1 MPRHSLRS
9 LWQPRSAVRP
19 EAATEITGE
28 QEERWQACDT
38 HFHSRTAYFDFLPH
52 GDSRDFTIYAFL
64 HTFSIPILQPS
75 SVSHCYRLS
84 YVWQTPWAESP
95 SKRQLGGNSAS
106 LSFLQMTHVTFWSA
120 RGMKV
125 ARKWLISARTVFL
138 CVTAVT
144 SRTADG
150 TGLAGQGLAG
160 RLGSCLWDGISGAW
174 VSDVCLV
181 HLFCPLCNP
190 RNDMLLLIWAP
201 TWTLWLLQLGWHLVI
216 SNENSHSAFFFL
228 HAVCLKQ
235 HSRFKTSQA
244 QLTAFSA

>member
-28 QEERWQACDT
+28 QEERWQACDI

-64 HTFSIPILQPS
+64 HTFYPHPSTSLRSSLLQAKLCMTNALGRITIKAS
-75 SVSHCYRLS
+75 D
-84 YVWQTPWAESP
+84 
-95 SKRQLGGNSAS
+95 GGNSAS

-125 ARKWLISARTVFL
+125 ARKWRISARTVFSR
-138 CVTAVT
+138 VTAIT
-144 SRTADG
+144 SRIGDG
-150 TGLAGQGLAG
+150 TGLAGRGLAG
-160 RLGSCLWDGISGAW
+160 RLGICLWDRISGAW
-174 VSDVCLV
+174 VSDVRLV

-201 TWTLWLLQLGWHLVI
+201 TWTL
-216 SNENSHSAFFFL
+216 
-228 HAVCLKQ
+228 
-235 HSRFKTSQA
+235 
-244 QLTAFSA
+244 